1 MCDRKIEGKFLR
13 NKRSNGVGIGEKGTG
28 ENEGWIN

>member
-1 MCDRKIEGKFLR
+1 MYDMKIEGKFLR
-13 NKRSNGVGIGEKGTG
+13 NEGSNGNGIGGKGTG